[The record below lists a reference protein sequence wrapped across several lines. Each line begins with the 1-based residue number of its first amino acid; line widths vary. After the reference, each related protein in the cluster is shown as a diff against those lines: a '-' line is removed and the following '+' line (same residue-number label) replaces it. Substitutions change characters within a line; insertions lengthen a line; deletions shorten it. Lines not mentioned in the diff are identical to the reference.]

1 MTSIVQ
7 QNCLGIERLT
17 EKTWGRGWVVL
28 VVNTKMAEHFTRFTN
43 CWLKTKQKQWCD
55 DLTDDFCCLENLQNW
70 TFRYLLNLLIN
81 MRYRRWRWWGG
92 GGSWHF
98 WLVFK
103 LKKYLERIMKQS
115 SNSGFVSS
123 EELWRSRG
131 VLSSEAA
138 RPRLIWPTRLNLKCK
153 ATALDYFWPGFAL
166 YYPLLSF

>member
-1 MTSIVQ
+1 MLEINSFRLNFCLHTVAGTVPYNNYNNYSFKIFLRFWLDKIPPIIHHHQLLSTEFGRKLMTSIVQ

-92 GGSWHF
+92 GGGWHL

-103 LKKYLERIMKQS
+103 LEIS
-115 SNSGFVSS
+115 
-123 EELWRSRG
+123 
-131 VLSSEAA
+131 
-138 RPRLIWPTRLNLKCK
+138 LNE
-153 ATALDYFWPGFAL
+153 
-166 YYPLLSF
+166 